1 MDQNTLETSLQ
12 THVESALEGRSNQGN
27 DIAGL
32 LNERS
37 GIFFDRCPCMYNGVW
52 GTAALR
58 DLPSALAR
66 LATSPEP
73 SANPAALA
81 REARSAITEALQ
93 HIMSTYENIGAHP
106 ISASMQGGLLGAL
119 LAELEEGTASS
130 RTT

>member
-1 MDQNTLETSLQ
+1 MHT
-12 THVESALEGRSNQGN
+12 G
-27 DIAGL
+27 
-32 LNERS
+32 
-37 GIFFDRCPCMYNGVW
+37 MYNGMW
-52 GTAALR
+52 ITTALR
-58 DLPSALAR
+58 SLPSALAR
-66 LATSPEP
+66 LATSL
-73 SANPAALA
+73 NPNAGIAAME